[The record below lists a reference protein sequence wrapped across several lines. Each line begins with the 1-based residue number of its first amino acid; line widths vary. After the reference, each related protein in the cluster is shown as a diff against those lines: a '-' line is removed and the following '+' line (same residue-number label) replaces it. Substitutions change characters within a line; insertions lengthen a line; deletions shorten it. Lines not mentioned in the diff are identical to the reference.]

1 MLLRKPW
8 SQRWARHLSLWSPF
22 LLLLHSSP
30 YFWASTVY
38 QKLIF
43 LWIQILMELFDPKQ
57 DFLHHFF
64 FSCVAW
70 RLENTDRQLGS
81 DYINPPN
88 LVNPIH
94 LALQPSTVRSV
105 EKSQPVIIVR
115 WIRCWYSLIVTIAYT
130 YLNISLEILQRV
142 KALSSDQSFR
152 SGFNLIRSRAHK
164 YPHK

>member
-1 MLLRKPW
+1 MPLRKPS
-8 SQRWARHLSLWSPF
+8 SQRWARHLSLWSLF
-22 LLLLHSSP
+22 LLLLQPHPVSEP
-30 YFWASTVY
+30 LY

-43 LWIQILMELFDPKQ
+43 LWIQTLMELFEPKR
-57 DFLHHFF
+57 DFPHHFF

-105 EKSQPVIIVR
+105 EKSRPVIIVC
-115 WIRCWYSLIVTIAYT
+115 WIRCWYSLIVTIACT
-130 YLNISLEILQRV
+130 YLKVSPEILQRV
-142 KALSSDQSFR
+142 KALSSDQTLR
-152 SGFNLIRSRAHK
+152 SVFNLIRSGAHK
-164 YPHK
+164 YPQK